1 MSKQSQRYGWPAWT
15 AAVLAA
21 AALAGCGGSKSSG
34 LITASGTIEAVE
46 VNVASQ
52 TSGRLLRL
60 VVDEGSLVKSG
71 DVVAAVDSSLLEI
84 QLQQAAAGV
93 RLAEAQ
99 LALLLKG
106 ARIEDIRQADETVR
120 QAEANLK
127 LATDERDR
135 IRNLYQKKSA
145 TLQQKDNAETRY
157 TLASAQFEAAKEGL
171 RKWQRLARPEEIEQG
186 RARLD
191 QAVAARDLLK
201 KTIADSTILA
211 PTAGVV
217 THKVVESGDY
227 VGPGTTVV
235 TVADLSRVY
244 LEIFVTEPELGR
256 VRLGSAADVTIDS
269 YPEHAFKGTVIFVSP
284 EAEFTPKNIQTKEE
298 RVKLV
303 YRVKIEIPNPEG
315 ILKPG
320 MPADASIAPAPSP
333 ASQAAS

>member
-1 MSKQSQRYGWPAWT
+1 
-15 AAVLAA
+15 
-21 AALAGCGGSKSSG
+21 
-34 LITASGTIEAVE
+34 
-46 VNVASQ
+46 
-52 TSGRLLRL
+52 
-60 VVDEGSLVKSG
+60 VKSG

>member
-1 MSKQSQRYGWPAWT
+1 MREKPHRLGWLVWT
-15 AAVLAA
+15 AAILAA
-21 AALAGCGGSKSSG
+21 AAPAGCGRGKKTG
-34 LITASGTIEAVE
+34 PITASGTIEAVE

-52 TSGRLLRL
+52 TSGRILRL
-60 VVDEGSLVKSG
+60 AVDEGSLVKPG
-71 DVVAAVDSSLLEI
+71 DVVASVDSSLLEI
-84 QLQQAAAGV
+84 QLQQAEAGV

-106 ARIEDIRQADETVR
+106 ARVEDIRQAEETVR

-127 LATDERDR
+127 LAADERDR
-135 IRNLYQKKSA
+135 VHNLYEKKSA
-145 TLQQKDNAETRY
+145 TLQQKQNADTRY
-157 TLASAQFEAAKEGL
+157 ALASAQLEAAREGL

-201 KTIADSTILA
+201 KTIVDATIAA

-217 THKVVESGDY
+217 THKVVEVGDY

-235 TVADLSRVY
+235 TVADLSRVR
-244 LEIFVTEPELGR
+244 LEIFVTEPELGK
-256 VRLGSAADVTIDS
+256 VRLGAPADVTIDS
-269 YPEHAFKGTVIFVSP
+269 YPGRAFKGIVIFVSP

-303 YRVKIEIPNPEG
+303 YRVRIEVSNPEG
-315 ILKPG
+315 ILKTG
-320 MPADASIAPAPSP
+320 MPADAAIAPAPSP
-333 ASQAAS
+333 AS